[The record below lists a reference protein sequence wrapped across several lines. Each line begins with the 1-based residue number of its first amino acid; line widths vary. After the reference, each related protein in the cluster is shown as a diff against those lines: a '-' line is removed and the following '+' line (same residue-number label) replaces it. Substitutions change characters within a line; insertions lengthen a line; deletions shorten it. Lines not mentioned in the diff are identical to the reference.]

1 MYSDLLFDTY
11 IGRKR
16 QYPHDNNS
24 ALHLQYRSTHF
35 LHYLQSFYR
44 PMKEL
49 GAEVYDYISAKRPE
63 DPLVCKV
70 TRIYRDARRLHGRG
84 PYKDHLWFSVEQP
97 SEQWTAHPTFWFE
110 LAPEGWTYGMGYY
123 LPKPLTMAKLRA
135 RIDRD
140 PKTMETLTRRL
151 ARQKEFQLET
161 EDYKRPRSAAPSK
174 LLEPWYRTKSFS
186 ICHEDKLTDEV
197 FSRDIVDRLKE
208 GYRFLLPYYDYFV
221 TLDGDPDPREQ

>member
-1 MYSDLLFDTY
+1 MFQGFSQEAVDFLWGIRFNNE
-11 IGRKR
+11 RSWFEAHKE
-16 QYPHDNNS
+16 QYLTLV
-24 ALHLQYRSTHF
+24 A
-35 LHYLQSFYR
+35 R
-44 PMKEL
+44 PMREL
-49 GAEVYDYISAKRPE
+49 GEQVHTAVEEEFPKLGLNLHVS
-63 DPLVCKV
+63 
-70 TRIYRDARRLHGRG
+70 RIYRDARRLHGRG
-84 PYKDHLWFSVEQP
+84 PYKDHLWFTLRRPKEEWVSQP
-97 SEQWTAHPTFWFE
+97 AFYFE
-110 LAPEGWTYGMGYY
+110 LAPEYYSMGMGWYDAT
-123 LPKPLTMAKLRA
+123 PLTMAKLRA

>member
-1 MYSDLLFDTY
+1 M
-11 IGRKR
+11 
-16 QYPHDNNS
+16 
-24 ALHLQYRSTHF
+24 
-35 LHYLQSFYR
+35 
-44 PMKEL
+44 
-49 GAEVYDYISAKRPE
+49 
-63 DPLVCKV
+63 
-70 TRIYRDARRLHGRG
+70 
-84 PYKDHLWFSVEQP
+84 EQP

>member
-1 MYSDLLFDTY
+1 M
-11 IGRKR
+11 
-16 QYPHDNNS
+16 P
-24 ALHLQYRSTHF
+24 
-35 LHYLQSFYR
+35 
-44 PMKEL
+44 
-49 GAEVYDYISAKRPE
+49 
-63 DPLVCKV
+63 
-70 TRIYRDARRLHGRG
+70 RIYRAARRLHGRG

-110 LAPEGWTYGMGYY
+110 LAQEGWTYGMGYY

-135 RIDRD
+135 RIVRD

>member
-1 MYSDLLFDTY
+1 MFQGFSQQAVDFLWGIRFNNERSWFLEHKQEYLTY
-11 IGRKR
+11 VAEPLR
-16 QYPHDNNS
+16 QLGEEVQQVMEEKSP
-24 ALHLQYRSTHF
+24 
-35 LHYLQSFYR
+35 
-44 PMKEL
+44 EL
-49 GAEVYDYISAKRPE
+49 GLNLHVS
-63 DPLVCKV
+63 
-70 TRIYRDARRLHGRG
+70 RIYRDARRLHGRG
-84 PYKDHLWFSVEQP
+84 PYKDHLWFTLRRPKERWVSLP
-97 SEQWTAHPTFWFE
+97 AFYFE
-110 LAPEGWTYGMGYY
+110 IAPEYYSYGMGAWD
-123 LPKPLTMAKLRA
+123 LPPVTMAKLRA